1 MAGVRTHSTLRTL
14 ILLLGVV
21 SCEHTEP
28 FQASP
33 PPPIS
38 GPLAR
43 TFPTRLT
50 YNLGAD
56 AYPTWVPDGS
66 AILYQAEDPNDPN
79 RDRCLFA
86 LPPTGGTQTPVACA
100 DSVSLN
106 VSYGP
111 AGVSSA
117 GRVAV
122 YESVSGLGAG
132 TPLSAGMYLT
142 ADWPFRSARL
152 ILPLPIV
159 TPGGRADKL
168 TSLHWLGDTAFL
180 ALGVRTTV
188 ASRCVF
194 PCPPGIVPDT
204 LETGLQVLLVRVA
217 GDTAAVSAVP
227 GTVRAS
233 SYSFVAPDTVYFTL
247 NNDNRLLRTRIAG
260 GAIDSMFAFLPD
272 SNVAPPGNRTASPAV
287 ARGVQVTGHTAFA
300 VIGGRLD
307 YYPDSG
313 LGEAQRDWGGHMHK
327 VDLTTGTDSVLD
339 YMPPLG
345 LGFTYAWMRNPVLS
359 PDGKTLTAEARVA
372 TLTNLYCCPPTYLNW
387 IGTDTAM
394 PPTGNIWQY
403 VRP

>member
-1 MAGVRTHSTLRTL
+1 VAGVSTRSTLRTV

-38 GPLAR
+38 GPLTT

-56 AYPTWVPDGS
+56 AYPTWGPDGS

-100 DSVSLN
+100 DSISLN

-111 AGVSSA
+111 AGVSST

-132 TPLSAGMYLT
+132 TPLSAGMYL
-142 ADWPFRSARL
+142 AAAWPFRSAKL

-168 TSLHWLGDTAFL
+168 TSLHWLGDSAFL

-188 ASRCVF
+188 ASRCAF

-204 LETGLQVLLVRVA
+204 LETGLEVLLVRVA
-217 GDTAAVSAVP
+217 GDTAAVSLVP
-227 GTVRAS
+227 GTIRAS
-233 SYSFVAPDTVYFTL
+233 SYSFVAPDTLYFTL
-247 NNDNRLLRTRIAG
+247 NNDNRILRTHVSG
-260 GAIDSMFAFLPD
+260 GAVDSVFAFAAD
-272 SNVAPPGNRTASPAV
+272 SVDAPVGDAV
-287 ARGVQVTGHTAFA
+287 AVPTIARGLQIHGHTAFA
-300 VIGGRLD
+300 VLGGRVD
-307 YYPDSG
+307 YHPDSG
-313 LGEAQRDWGGHMHK
+313 QGEAQRDWGGKVHK
-327 VDLTTGTDSVLD
+327 VNLSTGADTLLGTR
-339 YMPPLG
+339 PPLSG
-345 LGFTYAWMRNPVLS
+345 ASYVWVRNPTLS
-359 PDGKTLTAEARVA
+359 PDGA
-372 TLTNLYCCPPTYLNW
+372 TLTGEGRVSVITALFAGDTW
-387 IGTDTAM
+387 IGNDTTM
-394 PPTGNIWQY
+394 PPTGNIWQF

>member
-1 MAGVRTHSTLRTL
+1 MAGVRTRSTLRTL
-14 ILLLGVV
+14 ILLIGVV

-38 GPLAR
+38 GPLTT

-100 DSVSLN
+100 DSASLN

-111 AGVSSA
+111 AGVSST

-132 TPLSAGMYLT
+132 TPLSAGMYLA
-142 ADWPFRSARL
+142 ADWPFRSAKL

-168 TSLHWLGDTAFL
+168 TSLHWLGDSAFL

-233 SYSFVAPDTVYFTL
+233 SYSFVAPDTVYFTM
-247 NNDNRLLRTRIAG
+247 NDDNRIWRTRVSG
-260 GAIDSMFAFLPD
+260 GSVDSVFGFAQD
-272 SNVAPPGNRTASPAV
+272 SNDAPEAFRSAAATI
-287 ARGVQVTGHTAFA
+287 ARGLQVSEHTAYA
-300 VIGGRLD
+300 VLGGRVD
-307 YYPDSG
+307 YHPDSG
-313 LGEAQRDWGGHMHK
+313 QGEAQRDWGGKLHK
-327 VDLTTGTDSVLD
+327 VDLTTGTDSLVG
-339 YMPPLG
+339 YNPPLRLG
-345 LGFTYAWMRNPVLS
+345 LAFLWVRNPTLS
-359 PDGKTLTAEARVA
+359 PAGGTLTLEGRVA
-372 TLTNLYCCPPTYLNW
+372 VLTQVFSGDTWLA
-387 IGTDTAM
+387 TDTAL